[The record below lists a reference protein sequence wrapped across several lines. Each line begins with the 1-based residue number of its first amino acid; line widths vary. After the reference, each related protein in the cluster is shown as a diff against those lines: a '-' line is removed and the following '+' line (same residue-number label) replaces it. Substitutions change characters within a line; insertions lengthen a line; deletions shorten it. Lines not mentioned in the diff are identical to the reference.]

1 MIERT
6 IKDSILSLSKEY
18 PVILV
23 QGPRQSGKTTLVKT
37 LFPEKKY
44 ITLEDIDTRSRAIE
58 DPRGFLSNIPDGA
71 ILDEV
76 QRAPDILSYIQSIVD
91 SSNKMGMF
99 ILTGSSNLLL
109 MEAVSQSLSGRV
121 AIFKLLPLSMLEVKD
136 IEIGWS
142 IEKRILNGFYPRLL
156 TQKMDVSA
164 FFRNYI
170 ETYVERDV
178 RRVLNIRNI
187 DSFRRFLVCVVQRIG
202 STLDITSLASDAMVS
217 TKTVSEWLS
226 ILDASFICFRLQPYF
241 SNRSKRLAKRPKIY
255 FYDTGLACALLG
267 IVDEEQ
273 LSNDRLRGSLFEN
286 MLIVDMLKRKYNK
299 YTSEEFYFYRTLDG
313 VEVDLVME
321 KGRKLYPMEIKSSQ
335 TFNPDWASSLCKF
348 EAEYSD
354 ECEKASIIYGGNE
367 SFKFKNINVFGY
379 LDTIS

>member
-91 SSNKMGMF
+91 SNNKMGMF

-187 DSFRRFLVCVVQRIG
+187 DSFRRFLVSVAQRIG

>member
-187 DSFRRFLVCVVQRIG
+187 DSFRRFLVSVAQRIG

>member
-170 ETYVERDV
+170 ETYVER
-178 RRVLNIRNI
+178 
-187 DSFRRFLVCVVQRIG
+187 C
-202 STLDITSLASDAMVS
+202 
-217 TKTVSEWLS
+217 
-226 ILDASFICFRLQPYF
+226 
-241 SNRSKRLAKRPKIY
+241 SKSP
-255 FYDTGLACALLG
+255 
-267 IVDEEQ
+267 E
-273 LSNDRLRGSLFEN
+273 
-286 MLIVDMLKRKYNK
+286 
-299 YTSEEFYFYRTLDG
+299 YT
-313 VEVDLVME
+313 
-321 KGRKLYPMEIKSSQ
+321 
-335 TFNPDWASSLCKF
+335 
-348 EAEYSD
+348 
-354 ECEKASIIYGGNE
+354 
-367 SFKFKNINVFGY
+367 
-379 LDTIS
+379 

>member
-1 MIERT
+1 
-6 IKDSILSLSKEY
+6 
-18 PVILV
+18 
-23 QGPRQSGKTTLVKT
+23 
-37 LFPEKKY
+37 
-44 ITLEDIDTRSRAIE
+44 
-58 DPRGFLSNIPDGA
+58 
-71 ILDEV
+71 
-76 QRAPDILSYIQSIVD
+76 
-91 SSNKMGMF
+91 
-99 ILTGSSNLLL
+99 
-109 MEAVSQSLSGRV
+109 
-121 AIFKLLPLSMLEVKD
+121 
-136 IEIGWS
+136 
-142 IEKRILNGFYPRLL
+142 
-156 TQKMDVSA
+156 
-164 FFRNYI
+164 
-170 ETYVERDV
+170 
-178 RRVLNIRNI
+178 
-187 DSFRRFLVCVVQRIG
+187 
-202 STLDITSLASDAMVS
+202 MVS

-354 ECEKASIIYGGNE
+354 ECEKALIIYGGNE

-379 LDTIS
+379 LDTIN

>member
-91 SSNKMGMF
+91 SNNKMGMF

-187 DSFRRFLVCVVQRIG
+187 DSFRRFLVCVAQRIG

-354 ECEKASIIYGGNE
+354 ECEKALIIYGGNE

>member
-91 SSNKMGMF
+91 SNNKMGMF

-187 DSFRRFLVCVVQRIG
+187 DSFRRFLVSVAQRIG

-379 LDTIS
+379 LEIS

>member
-91 SSNKMGMF
+91 SNNKMGMF

-187 DSFRRFLVCVVQRIG
+187 DSFRRFLVSVAQRIG

-354 ECEKASIIYGGNE
+354 ECEKALIIYGGNE

>member
-91 SSNKMGMF
+91 SNNKMGMF

-121 AIFKLLPLSMLEVKD
+121 AIFKLLPLSMLESKD

-187 DSFRRFLVCVVQRIG
+187 DSFRRFLVSVAQRIG